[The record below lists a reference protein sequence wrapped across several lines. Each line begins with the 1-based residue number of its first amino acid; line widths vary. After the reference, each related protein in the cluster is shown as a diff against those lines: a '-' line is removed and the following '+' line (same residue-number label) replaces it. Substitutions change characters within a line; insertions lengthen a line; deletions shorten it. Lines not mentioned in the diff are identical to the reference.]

1 MDTSQ
6 HHQAGAELDP
16 GPAAHLRPA
25 LPSLRLPRWRGGRP
39 GPHFGKHCASS
50 ELLACPPAHAQ
61 LQEERRGHLRKSL
74 HLLACGVDL
83 HGNHLQVLRRHL
95 NCYRIGGLIFL

>member
-16 GPAAHLRPA
+16 GPAAHLRSA

-39 GPHFGKHCASS
+39 GPHRGKHCESGQLS
-50 ELLACPPAHAQ
+50 TCSPAHAQ
-61 LQEERRGHLRKSL
+61 LQEKRRGHLGESL
-74 HLLACGVDL
+74 HLLAGGVCL
-83 HGNHLQVLRRHL
+83 CSHYIQV
-95 NCYRIGGLIFL
+95 